1 MFESDQS
8 TFYLTL
14 DVDGYFKNMKISCV
28 LLLKNMISSFLFKD
42 EILRDIRREVSKVGR
57 VVRMVDYEKNV
68 YIEFERVE
76 YAQIAYLVI
85 GQRRFE
91 GKQVEV
97 SFYDPIHFA
106 D

>member
-1 MFESDQS
+1 
-8 TFYLTL
+8 
-14 DVDGYFKNMKISCV
+14 
-28 LLLKNMISSFLFKD
+28 
-42 EILRDIRREVSKVGR
+42 VSKVGR

-91 GKQVEV
+91 GKQVGV